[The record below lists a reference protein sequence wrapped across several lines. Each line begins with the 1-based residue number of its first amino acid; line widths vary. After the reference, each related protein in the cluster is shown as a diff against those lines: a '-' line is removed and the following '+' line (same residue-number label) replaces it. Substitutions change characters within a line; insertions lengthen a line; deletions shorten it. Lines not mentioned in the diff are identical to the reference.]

1 MTTVLTLSRDCLA
14 TPAPSPDDLSGLA
27 SLIFAEARVAGMLVN
42 PGPLTPD
49 MRAVRESAREWIEKV
64 ETSIDAFTP
73 GDALALTGPFD
84 MIHRI
89 AFGRPARAPFLD
101 RYRLAAFEARIR
113 GDKTVCPY
121 TLHRIIS
128 AEIKR
133 GNPLYLGRP
142 LDWKSDLLRRWH
154 TLHRFGPSLTPTPM
168 RQQPHNP
175 SSLTPDPLRQQPHNP
190 SSLTPDPLRQPPHR
204 GMQTAAN
211 ADDDTRQRVAILLES
226 DLYAF
231 EASNEPAYK
240 LRLFAA
246 HRHLLPTLNTSS
258 LTLNTLRPMPHNP
271 LQQPLQ
277 NPSSFAATA
286 AQSCANS
293 ANLCGYAALLTAS
306 IPYLT
311 PDEFADSEEALRLLT
326 LSCPTLNPYR
336 RLALSL

>member
-27 SLIFAEARVAGMLVN
+27 SLIFAEASVAGMLVN

-168 RQQPHNP
+168 RQQPHP
-175 SSLTPDPLRQQPHNP
+175 SDESR
-190 SSLTPDPLRQPPHR
+190 
-204 GMQTAAN
+204 MQTAAN